1 MVFSYFNT
9 NNILQTKQPIINVL
23 QLEGCSYGTD
33 VCQFVVRAIRQNC
46 LEFPNNEKVQLP
58 ASMRV
63 VLETETMTSL
73 NPGFISEINVVHF
86 TSNG

>member
-1 MVFSYFNT
+1 MEFSCFDT
-9 NNILQTKQPIINVL
+9 NRTPQTDQPTINVL
-23 QLEGCSYGTD
+23 QLESSSCETD

-63 VLETETMTSL
+63 VWETESMTSFD
-73 NPGFISEINVVHF
+73 PGFISEINVVHF